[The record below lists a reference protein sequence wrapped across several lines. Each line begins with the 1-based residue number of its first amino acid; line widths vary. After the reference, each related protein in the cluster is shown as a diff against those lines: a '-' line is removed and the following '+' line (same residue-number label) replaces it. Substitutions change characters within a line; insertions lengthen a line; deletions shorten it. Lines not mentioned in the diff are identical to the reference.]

1 MLSEKDAH
9 SHVVSMLRWMVRTP
23 LAEQV
28 HLFMGMVW
36 WSGWSGHSEL
46 VIETPKIGI
55 LFEVICAV
63 SGNGSCQYW
72 PFPVIGAKSCNTQKP
87 ITSCHTTY
95 ISIFS
100 IRAQNSSLREQAFHI
115 SIRTYVWLNLN
126 HAQKFR
132 KRMNTKFG
140 EWFWKGIFQ
149 ITLIDGFRSLDFLI
163 SRLSTTMKSEK
174 SILEVM
180 FYKWTIAEPCWTI

>member
-28 HLFMGMVW
+28 HLFMGMAW

-72 PFPVIGAKSCNTQKP
+72 PFLWLGPKVVIPRSQLLRATPRMFQFFQSGLKTHPYANKR
-87 ITSCHTTY
+87 
-95 ISIFS
+95 SIFPYVLLYDC
-100 IRAQNSSLREQAFHI
+100 ILIMLKSSGSGWI
-115 SIRTYVWLNLN
+115 
-126 HAQKFR
+126 
-132 KRMNTKFG
+132 FG

-149 ITLIDGFRSLDFLI
+149 VTLIDGCRSLDFLI